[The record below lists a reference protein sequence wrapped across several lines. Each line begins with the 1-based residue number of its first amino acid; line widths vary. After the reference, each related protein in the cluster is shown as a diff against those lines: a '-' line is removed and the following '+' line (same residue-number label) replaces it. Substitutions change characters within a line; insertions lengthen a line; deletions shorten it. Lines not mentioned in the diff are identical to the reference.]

1 MSYMEQTRPP
11 QGWVRHA
18 IAQGFRFEN
27 LKILVKHIYAVR
39 RPMILEKVHF
49 AKKES
54 TENYRSS
61 GQMGEEP
68 RLHDD
73 SRDY

>member
-54 TENYRSS
+54 TELSIERSNGRRAS
-61 GQMGEEP
+61 
-68 RLHDD
+68 LHDD